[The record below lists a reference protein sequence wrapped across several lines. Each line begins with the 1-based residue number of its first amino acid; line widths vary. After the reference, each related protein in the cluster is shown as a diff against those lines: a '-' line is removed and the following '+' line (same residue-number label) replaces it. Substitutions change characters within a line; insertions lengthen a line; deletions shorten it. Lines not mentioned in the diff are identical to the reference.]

1 MSYNFTYHPKAC
13 QCSFNNTCYALTE
26 VFCIERAD
34 YGIITVKKDVNYF
47 KLLLKNTT
55 DQLESLASHWDEVNA
70 GLTDA
75 SEEGQYVRSSQSG
88 FVNFMFKGG

>member
-1 MSYNFTYHPKAC
+1 MYYG
-13 QCSFNNTCYALTE
+13 LTE

-55 DQLESLASHWDEVNA
+55 DQLESLASRWDEVNIS
-70 GLTDA
+70 LTDA
-75 SEEGQYVRSSQSG
+75 SEEGQYVRSSQCWIC
-88 FVNFMFKGG
+88 